1 MGQVPSH
8 GPVKRLPSLRLRI
21 REPTQ
26 GLRTRLIKIGGGYR
40 GSYLSEITGAHS
52 LQSTW
57 I

>member
-1 MGQVPSH
+1 
-8 GPVKRLPSLRLRI
+8 KRLPSLRLRI